1 MSFIGEPSN
10 IEQGLE
16 LLNHTMNLDFIEK
29 ELKFLL
35 NRNQCD
41 HIFRDRFL
49 GNNDD
54 MEKLNKEMN
63 SQISYKFQ
71 TQCIDLTKTRLNLF
85 AKIKCL
91 QGPQYIVC
99 LLENM
104 KKVKQTLVLNMEQGM
119 ECKIP
124 DELLSSKLP
133 QSFQYYDAIINITQ
147 NLVSEEKREFLN
159 MQTSLIRYF
168 DK

>member
-1 MSFIGEPSN
+1 MRSQLSFIGEPST

-16 LLNHTMNLDFIEK
+16 LLNHTMNLEFIEK

-63 SQISYKFQ
+63 SYISYKFK

-85 AKIKCL
+85 GKIKCL

-104 KKVKQTLVLNMEQGM
+104 KKVK
-119 ECKIP
+119 
-124 DELLSSKLP
+124 
-133 QSFQYYDAIINITQ
+133 
-147 NLVSEEKREFLN
+147 
-159 MQTSLIRYF
+159 
-168 DK
+168 